1 MKQADVYDAHV
12 HIRALPREVDKILE
26 QIATRRGM
34 HKWELVRAALCEF
47 AENHKD
53 EVAILERSAQ

>member
-12 HIRALPREVDKILE
+12 HVRALPREVDEILE

-34 HKWELVRAALCEF
+34 HKWEVVRAALCEF
-47 AENHKD
+47 AVRYVNETSK
-53 EVAILERSAQ
+53 EVRNP

>member
-1 MKQADVYDAHV
+1 MKQDVYDAHV
-12 HIRALPREVDKILE
+12 HVRALPREVDAILE

-47 AENHKD
+47 VENHKD
-53 EVAILERSAQ
+53 EVATPVRSA